1 VWELTRIFDDNERGA
16 RAFLTLFA
24 FGIVTWF
31 VTGVAVRSLLPA
43 ATLASLLAVVFGLVG
58 WRAARN
64 EQPREASNF
73 VAVLLVFALAACWV
87 VSVLAVLARAA

>member
-1 VWELTRIFDDNERGA
+1 MWELGRTFDDNERGA
-16 RAFLTLFA
+16 RAFLTLVA

-31 VTGVAVRSLLPA
+31 VTGVSVRPLLPA
-43 ATLASLLAVVFGLVG
+43 ATVASILAVFFGLLG

-73 VAVLLVFALAACWV
+73 VAVLLVFALGACWL
-87 VSVLAVLARAA
+87 VSALALVARAA